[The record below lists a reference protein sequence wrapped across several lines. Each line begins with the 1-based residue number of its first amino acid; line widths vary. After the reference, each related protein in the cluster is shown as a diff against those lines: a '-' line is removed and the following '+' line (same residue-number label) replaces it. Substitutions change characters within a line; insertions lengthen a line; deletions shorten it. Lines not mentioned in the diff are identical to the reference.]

1 MIKMLGVFAVNLFDY
16 EIDKDK
22 TADRVDRFLDKKF
35 FAIRNTAG
43 ATASDLS
50 SPLLDKSGVVNH
62 SHVNNADMRFLGY
75 AGQYKEIE
83 ACQHVVQAVM
93 KTIEACPNNS
103 RQPYASIL
111 YKRYIKYDFDIN
123 VYNSLGYS
131 KSRYYQFKKDA
142 LTVFAQIFPS
152 KMAEFAEND
161 LEYNLVPDLIVK
173 SKIGHFSDK
182 K

>member
-22 TADRVDRFLDKKF
+22 TADKVDRFLDKKF

-62 SHVNNADMRFLGY
+62 SHV
-75 AGQYKEIE
+75 
-83 ACQHVVQAVM
+83 VQAVM

-111 YKRYIKYDFDIN
+111 YKRYIKYDFDTN

-142 LTVFAQIFPS
+142 LTVFAQILPS
-152 KMAEFAEND
+152 KMAEFAENN
-161 LEYNLVPDLIVK
+161 LEYALVPDLIVK
-173 SKIGHFSDK
+173 LKIGHFSDK

>member
-1 MIKMLGVFAVNLFDY
+1 MIKMLGGFAVNLFDY

-62 SHVNNADMRFLGY
+62 SDVNNADMRFLGY

-83 ACQHVVQAVM
+83 ACQHIVKAVI

-103 RQPYASIL
+103 RQPYASII
-111 YKRYIKYDFDIN
+111 YKRYIKHDFDTN
-123 VYNSLGYS
+123 VYTSLGYS
-131 KSRYYQFKKDA
+131 KSRYYQLRKDA

-152 KMAEFAEND
+152 KMVEFAKNEINW
-161 LEYNLVPDLIVK
+161 VPDLIVK
-173 SKIGHFSDK
+173 TKIGHFSDK